1 MLGFLR
7 QLRHL
12 YRDTSANA
20 MILSAFAL
28 FAMVG
33 GAGLATDTVQWT
45 LWKRQLQRMA
55 DSAAISGAYA
65 LAGGASASTAA
76 NAEIARYSYIT
87 STVTTTIETPPTAG
101 GYSGNAKAVRVVL
114 STSRTLP
121 FSSLFMNSTPT
132 ITAQATG
139 AAVSF
144 GEYCLVSLEST
155 TATGITFQGSS
166 DTRLGCGAASNSQ
179 GNPAI
184 NASGSSFIIASPI
197 AAVGNVPVSSNYQ
210 AGTTVIPYA
219 LPQPDPFA
227 NLPMMAVPNGNSCN
241 SGFSDSPQTV
251 STITIPGG
259 QTSKCFNDFNVKGT
273 VTMDPGIYIIDGK
286 NGGSFNLGSQAN
298 ITCLGCV
305 FLLTTSGASST
316 VATVNMNGGATVN
329 ITAPTSGTYAGVMF
343 YQDRTATTVTTNQ
356 VNGNA
361 SSKFQGAIYMPKQD
375 VQFSGSSGMNTHCL
389 QIVSRRI
396 TMTGNNAIQNDTCTG
411 TGSSAV
417 TGTQVRLVD

>member
-1 MLGFLR
+1 MFAFLR
-7 QLRHL
+7 HVRAL

-20 MILSAFAL
+20 MVLTAFAL

-55 DSAAISGAYA
+55 DSGAISGSYA
-65 LAGGASASTAA
+65 LAAGADATTAA
-76 NAEIARYSYIT
+76 NAELARYSFIT
-87 STVTTTIETPPTAG
+87 STITKTIETPPT
-101 GYSGNAKAVRVVL
+101 SGPYNGNSKAVRVVL
-114 STSRTLP
+114 SVTQSLP
-121 FSSLFMNSTPT
+121 FSSLFMNTTPT
-132 ITAQATG
+132 IQAEATG

-144 GEYCLVSLEST
+144 GNYCLVSLETT

-166 DTRLGCGAASNSQ
+166 DTRLGCGASSNSQ

-184 NASGSSFIIASPI
+184 NASGSSYIVASPI

-210 AGTTVIPYA
+210 TGTTIIPYT
-219 LPQPDPFA
+219 LPQADPFA

-241 SGFSDSPQTV
+241 SGFSDSPQSV
-251 STITIPGG
+251 STINIPNG

-286 NGGSFNLGSQAN
+286 NGGTFNIGAQAN

-305 FLLTTSGASST
+305 FLLTTSGSAST

-343 YQDRTATTVTTNQ
+343 YQDRTASLASTNQ
-356 VNGNA
+356 INGNA

-375 VQFSGSSGMNTHCL
+375 VQFSGTSGMNTHCL

-396 TMTGNNAIQNDTCTG
+396 TMTGNNAIQNDTCAG

-417 TGTQVRLVD
+417 TGTQVRLVN